1 MKKNLKMTPEGTK
14 DFLFAECSAMD
25 YICTSIEKVF
35 VKGGFKRVITPALEF
50 YDVFSI
56 PSSGISQESMFKT
69 TDNKGRLLVARPDST
84 LPIAR
89 MVSTRLKNNTLPVR
103 LYYKQAVYR
112 NNPSLAGRR
121 NEFLQMGVELLGAK
135 GKRADLEI
143 LTSAI
148 KSISAVADDFRI
160 ELGHAEVFNAL
171 SKELDIDN
179 DYKEKSEYQSK
190 VKTTRRLTIFLTN
203 SSLARLFPQS
213 VRSRHFSAV
222 KKCLMRHMTSA
233 KVQAPKTL
241 LIISTQSIKNFP
253 CLNSATSLSSTSDLF
268 RETITIRESYFQGIL
283 TESVTLLFREE
294 DMTIFSANLTLL
306 WVRQALRLIQTQL
319 Q

>member
-1 MKKNLKMTPEGTK
+1 MTPEGTK

-179 DYKEKSEYQSK
+179 DYKEKIRVSIESK
-190 VKTTRRLTIFLTN
+190 NYSALNNLLDKLK
-203 SSLARLFPQS
+203 QS

-294 DMTIFSANLTLL
+294 DMTIFSANLMLL
-306 WVRQALRLIQTQL
+306 WVRQALRLIQMQL

>member
-1 MKKNLKMTPEGTK
+1 MKKNLKITPEGTK

-135 GKRADLEI
+135 GKRPSADCR
-143 LTSAI
+143 
-148 KSISAVADDFRI
+148 V
-160 ELGHAEVFNAL
+160 
-171 SKELDIDN
+171 
-179 DYKEKSEYQSK
+179 SEFSLPAGSGSL
-190 VKTTRRLTIFLTN
+190 RLPHWLP
-203 SSLARLFPQS
+203 LQ
-213 VRSRHFSAV
+213 
-222 KKCLMRHMTSA
+222 
-233 KVQAPKTL
+233 
-241 LIISTQSIKNFP
+241 P
-253 CLNSATSLSSTSDLF
+253 CLFGCCVRGRSNPSTRSSRSN
-268 RETITIRESYFQGIL
+268 R
-283 TESVTLLFREE
+283 
-294 DMTIFSANLTLL
+294 
-306 WVRQALRLIQTQL
+306 
-319 Q
+319 